1 MKSRLT
7 IKSRL
12 FFAIAAILVS
22 SYTILFFLSIISI
35 HRFNEEEVT
44 KDLENSL
51 RFTKSQ
57 FNARPEMVREALK
70 LSVSASSV
78 QKSFSSHDSEWL
90 GQAVK
95 RWRTSLDF
103 LEMITLVDDKLNV
116 IVRSNGN
123 SNTAS
128 FLKGSL
134 LESLLD
140 RREPF
145 ITTELIT
152 HQQYCEETSSD
163 VCQGLPADKEVM
175 VQFVIVPVV
184 DAAGDLLGFVVAGDD
199 VNRDTHLPYQQLKVF
214 GKSVEMLIT
223 QLGEPIASTMSI
235 SGFFASSLQPDVL
248 QSLKKGFSFSGRT
261 LLHENEYEMI
271 AEPIHNHKGDFI
283 GSVAV
288 ALEKSR
294 FSDIQNENFR
304 NLIICA
310 VLSISAIFF
319 LSYILAW
326 KFTAPIR
333 RFSDAVKS
341 IEAGDYSAKLQE
353 DDGFEFKVL
362 AEAFNRMTSVLSER
376 GSVIMNQNKELTK
389 LNESLESVVAER
401 AQQLEVESGLQKAI
415 VKSLADGLL
424 VTDSNQVI
432 IQLNPSAER
441 LLGKDAANM
450 VGKPILSLCDELGL
464 DELKALIGRCLASVS
479 EDGEAI
485 VKDNGQKSLKFTV
498 AGLKYE
504 ENTNNGLLIG
514 IRDVTAD
521 EEVDRL
527 KSGFIAKISH
537 ELKTPLTS
545 MKGSLEFILKKGKW
559 LTGVEREML
568 GVCHRNTERLIGLV
582 SSILELSRIE
592 AGQIS
597 LLSRPVQMGEVAL
610 YAIEEIK
617 GAALAKNISL
627 VNEVGVDLPKVSGD
641 YVRLGRVL
649 SSLLSNA
656 VKFAPANSI
665 VNIFAA
671 VNDGFLVLSVEDSGK
686 TIPEEDKASL
696 FSRFRQVGRNEEA
709 RFSGSGLGLAI
720 SKEIIKR
727 HGGSIYHSPG
737 ASGGNVFTFT
747 VPLYGEQDVKG

>member
-22 SYTILFFLSIISI
+22 SYTILFFLSIFSI
-35 HRFNEEEVT
+35 KRFNDEEIT

-57 FNARPEMVREALK
+57 FNARPEMVSEALK
-70 LSVSASSV
+70 LPVSAKNI
-78 QKSFSSHDSEWL
+78 QRLFSRHDSEGL
-90 GQAVK
+90 SEAVK
-95 RWRTSLDF
+95 RWKQSLEF
-103 LEMITLVDDKLNV
+103 IEMFTLLDSDLNV
-116 IVRSNGN
+116 IVRSNGKN
-123 SNTAS
+123 GSNS
-128 FLKGSL
+128 FLKGPL

-145 ITTELIT
+145 ITTELIN
-152 HQQYCEETSSD
+152 HQKYCEEVSSD
-163 VCQGLPADKEVM
+163 VCQALPGDKEVM
-175 VQFVIVPVV
+175 VQLVIVPVA
-184 DAAGDLLGFVVAGDD
+184 DAVGNLLGFIVTGDD
-199 VNRDTHLPYQQLKVF
+199 INRDTHLPYQQLKVF

-235 SGFFASSLQPDVL
+235 AGLFASSLQPDVL
-248 QSLKKGFSFSGRT
+248 QSLKNGFSFSGKT
-261 LLHENEYEMI
+261 LLHEKEYEMI
-271 AEPIHNHKGDFI
+271 AEPIHSYKGDFI
-283 GSVAV
+283 GSIAV

-294 FSDIQNENFR
+294 FSSIQNENFR
-304 NLIICA
+304 NLFICA
-310 VLSISAIFF
+310 VLSISGIFF
-319 LSYILAW
+319 LSYLIAW

-341 IEAGDYSAKLQE
+341 IESGDYSAKLQE
-353 DDGFEFKVL
+353 SDGVEFKVL
-362 AEAFNRMTSVLSER
+362 AEAFNRMSAVLSEHD
-376 GSVIMNQNKELTK
+376 STIVNQNKELTQ
-389 LNESLESVVAER
+389 LNEELESVIAER
-401 AQQLEVESGLQKAI
+401 AQQLEAESGLQKAI
-415 VKSLADGLL
+415 VKSLADGLV
-424 VTDSNQVI
+424 VTDSNHVI
-432 IQLNPSAER
+432 IQLNPAAER
-441 LLGKDAANM
+441 LLGKKAAKM
-450 VGKPILSLCDELGL
+450 VGKPIFNLCDELGF
-464 DELKALIGRCLASVS
+464 DELKALIGRCSTSDS

-485 VKDNGQKSLKFTV
+485 VKDNGQKSLKFT
-498 AGLKYE
+498 ATGLKYE
-504 ENTNNGLLIG
+504 EKNNSGLLIG

-521 EEVDRL
+521 GEVDRL

-568 GVCHRNTERLIGLV
+568 GVCHRNAERLISQV

-597 LLSRPVQMGEVAL
+597 ILLRPVQIGEVAL

-617 GAALAKNISL
+617 GAALSKNISL

-649 SSLLSNA
+649 SNLLSNA
-656 VKFAPANSI
+656 IKFSPADS
-665 VNIFAA
+665 VVHLFAEI
-671 VNDGFLVLSVEDSGK
+671 NGGFLALSVADSGK
-686 TIPEEDKASL
+686 TIPGEEKATL
-696 FSRFRQVGRNEEA
+696 FSRFRQVGRPEEA
-709 RFSGSGLGLAI
+709 EASGSGLGLAI
-720 SKEIIKR
+720 SKEIITR